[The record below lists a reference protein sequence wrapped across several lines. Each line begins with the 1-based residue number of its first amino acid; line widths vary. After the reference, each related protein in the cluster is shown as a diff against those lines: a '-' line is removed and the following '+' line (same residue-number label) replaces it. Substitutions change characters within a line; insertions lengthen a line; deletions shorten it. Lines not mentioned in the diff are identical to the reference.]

1 MSLNSED
8 LDEIAENAE
17 RLHFEKDDY
26 IIKQNDSGDSLYVI
40 NDGVVSVYLDNENK
54 DKVFL
59 AKLGVG
65 DFVGEGSLLTDEPR
79 SANVIAETPCIVI
92 KVSKDIIKDIFSK
105 NPNVYDYVANIL
117 AKRKLKLD
125 KKKNESQL
133 TKDENKNLV
142 NDIKNAIINFLK

>member
-1 MSLNSED
+1 ML
-8 LDEIAENAE
+8 
-17 RLHFEKDDY
+17 
-26 IIKQNDSGDSLYVI
+26 
-40 NDGVVSVYLDNENK
+40 
-54 DKVFL
+54 
-59 AKLGVG
+59 
-65 DFVGEGSLLTDEPR
+65 
-79 SANVIAETPCIVI
+79 AETPCIVI

-117 AKRKLKLD
+117 AQRKLKLD